1 MDKKKRILII
11 LILGLLS
18 ALGPFS
24 IDLYLPGFPEIAR
37 DLNTTT
43 SRVALSLS
51 SYFVGVSIGQLIYGP
66 LLDRFGRRIPLL
78 VGLFTYLFASIYIVY
93 VVSIDSLIIARFVQ
107 AIGGCAGMV
116 AARALVRDLFPVSE
130 IAKIF
135 SLLMLVIAVSPIL
148 APTIGGFAT
157 AHWGWHSIFIIL
169 SVLVLIN
176 ILLVY
181 FWLPTGAAPDKTLSL
196 KPRPIINNF
205 WQVFKNPQFLTY
217 TLTGSFAA
225 SGLYAY
231 IAGSPH
237 VFMELYGV
245 TEKQYGWIFA
255 IIALGLVTASQFNTL
270 LLRKYTSEY
279 IVKITLICQVF
290 FGTALLL
297 GALFNII
304 EMYSMIVLVFLF
316 LSTQGFAFPN
326 TSALS
331 LAPFERSAGT
341 ASALMGALQLGIGA
355 LITGLVSLLS
365 NETPIPMI
373 AIMFMCAT
381 VSLALLYLGS
391 RKIKKLKIAVGS

>member
-1 MDKKKRILII
+1 
-11 LILGLLS
+11 
-18 ALGPFS
+18 
-24 IDLYLPGFPEIAR
+24 
-37 DLNTTT
+37 
-43 SRVALSLS
+43 
-51 SYFVGVSIGQLIYGP
+51 
-66 LLDRFGRRIPLL
+66 
-78 VGLFTYLFASIYIVY
+78 
-93 VVSIDSLIIARFVQ
+93 
-107 AIGGCAGMV
+107 
-116 AARALVRDLFPVSE
+116 
-130 IAKIF
+130 
-135 SLLMLVIAVSPIL
+135 MLVIAVSPIL

-355 LITGLVSLLS
+355 LITGLVSMLS
-365 NETPIPMI
+365 NETPIPMT
-373 AIMFMCAT
+373 AIMFMCAG
-381 VSLALLYLGS
+381 VSLTLLFLGN
-391 RKIKKLKIAVGS
+391 RRIKKLDIAVIS